1 MLARLAAFRKLKT
14 DSRGA
19 AAVEFALVAGPL
31 IFMICACI
39 ELAMIILLSVTLDN
53 ATDIASRKIRTGTI
67 ASNATADNF
76 KDLVCANM
84 GWMAGSC
91 KASLRIDVRVYDS
104 FAAVAVAAAP
114 PPIVDGKWIQAG
126 DVCVIGTG
134 SKIQMARVYYEWPM
148 FTPVLQGA
156 FTSLSNKDIVITSTA
171 VFRNEP
177 F

>member
-67 ASNATADNF
+67 SASTTPDGF

-84 GWMAGSC
+84 GWMKGSC
-91 KASLRIDVRVYDS
+91 KASMRVDVRVYDS
-104 FAAVAVAAAP
+104 FAAVTTAP
-114 PPIVDGKWIQAG
+114 PPIVDGKWNIG
-126 DVCVIGTG
+126 ETCKIGTG
-134 SKIQMARVYYEWPM
+134 SQIQMARIYYTWPM

>member
-1 MLARLAAFRKLKT
+1 MLAKLAAIRHLKS

-31 IFMICACI
+31 IFLICACI

-53 ATDIASRKIRTGTI
+53 ATDIASRQIRTGTI
-67 ASNATADNF
+67 ASTSTADNF

-84 GWMAGSC
+84 SWVAGSC
-91 KASLRIDVRVYDS
+91 KASLRVDVQVYDS
-104 FAAVAVAAAP
+104 FASVATAQP
-114 PPIVDGKWIQAG
+114 PVIDGKWVEAG
-126 DVCVIGTG
+126 DVYNIGTG
-134 SKIQMARVYYEWPM
+134 SKIQMVRVYYEWPM
-148 FTPVLQGA
+148 FTPLLQTG
-156 FTSLSNKDIVITSTA
+156 FSSLSNKDVVITSTA